1 MSEYRRV
8 LIPIDRARRLEER
21 VMLKHMGSTMKV
33 LLLAGGFLG
42 GLWLLQMVVQK

>member
-1 MSEYRRV
+1 MRNQV
-8 LIPIDRARRLEER
+8 A
-21 VMLKHMGSTMKV
+21 STMKV